1 MTRQEQRIGK
11 AGEGAAA
18 RALAALGICM
28 VERIGTPVR
37 LIPHGRYFA
46 VIWGEW
52 VSGDHRGVLPGGRSV
67 LAETKTAL
75 DRNLRWS
82 DLRAH
87 QPQRLSRHAELGG
100 LSLLVWVHESRVH
113 ESRVYVMQW
122 PIEGFERG
130 AGITVK
136 QGEIEHEKT
145 RVALVQ
151 YHKKLE

>member
-1 MTRQEQRIGK
+1 VTRQEQRIGK

-28 VERIGTPVR
+28 IERIGTPVR
-37 LIPHGRYFA
+37 LLPHGRYFA
-46 VIWGEW
+46 VIWGER

-100 LSLLVWVHESRVH
+100 LSLLVWVHESG
-113 ESRVYVMQW
+113 VYVMQW
-122 PIEGFERG
+122 PIEEGFERG
-130 AGITVK
+130 AGITVE